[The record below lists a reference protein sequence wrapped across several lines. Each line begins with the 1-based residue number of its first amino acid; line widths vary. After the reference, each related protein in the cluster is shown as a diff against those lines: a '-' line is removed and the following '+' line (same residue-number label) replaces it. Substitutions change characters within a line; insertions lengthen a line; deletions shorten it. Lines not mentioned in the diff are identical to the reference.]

1 MEKAIRDIEEEIR
14 QLEKEAEKLL
24 TEANSEEEV
33 DRIRIN
39 FVGKKGKLTQIIRAL
54 PSFPP
59 DKRPLIGKLV
69 NEVKEK
75 ISAALEARRSFL
87 QSLSMKRETVDVTL
101 PGVRPQFGRR
111 HPLTQVIDEIK
122 RIFIGLGFE
131 VVEG

>member
-24 TEANSEEEV
+24 TEANSKEEI
-33 DRIRIN
+33 DRVRID
-39 FVGKKGKLTQIIRAL
+39 FLGKKGRLTQIIRAL

-87 QSLSMKRETVDVTL
+87 QSL
-101 PGVRPQFGRR
+101 
-111 HPLTQVIDEIK
+111 
-122 RIFIGLGFE
+122 
-131 VVEG
+131 